1 MREDIRF
8 PAFHTPTDSA
18 FQHRS
23 PQRDSFPIR
32 LPVGRQL
39 MLFNVRA
46 MAAKI
51 SAICSYAA
59 ADADVLV
66 TSAPYLA
73 KPRDV
78 QVQIAA
84 AEADRRSARLGPRKD
99 AIAPALT

>member
-1 MREDIRF
+1 
-8 PAFHTPTDSA
+8 
-18 FQHRS
+18 
-23 PQRDSFPIR
+23 
-32 LPVGRQL
+32 
-39 MLFNVRA
+39 MLFNVRP

-59 ADADVLV
+59 AGANVLV

-73 KPRDV
+73 KPRDA
-78 QVQIAA
+78 QVQIVA